1 MKPLSV
7 VICQSDSR
15 VARALASCLT
25 GHFHSVRVAT
35 SLDELRET
43 ILRYR
48 ADALVLDMELA
59 QLEQIRRL
67 HTEFPRLCIVATHRL
82 ADEEMWAAA
91 LNVGA
96 SDICQSMDTQAILY
110 SAIHNVHGTGAAA

>member
-1 MKPLSV
+1 MEPLSV
-7 VICQSDSR
+7 VICQNDSR
-15 VARALASCLT
+15 VARALASSLS

-43 ILRYR
+43 IVRYR

-59 QLEQIRRL
+59 HLEQIRKL
-67 HTEFPRLCIVATHRL
+67 HSEFPRLCIVGTHRL

-91 LNVGA
+91 LSVGA
-96 SDICQSMDTQAILY
+96 SDICQSMDTRGILH
-110 SAIHNVHGTGAAA
+110 SAIHNIQHTGAAA